1 MAALTLL
8 TVTVYLRQ
16 QGRNYWYT
24 LVPMI
29 FMMCVT
35 VSAMVYNLQ
44 LYYNGGQVLLTAVAA
59 CIFVLSLWLAVEAV
73 VRFRKDR
80 IPHSVP
86 VPAGGD

>member
-24 LVPMI
+24 FVPMI
-29 FMMCVT
+29 SMMCVT
-35 VSAMVYNLQ
+35 VTAMVYNLQ
-44 LYYNGGQVLLTAVAA
+44 LYYSGGQVLLTSVAA

-73 VRFRKDR
+73 LRFRKDR
-80 IPHSVP
+80 LSVSVP
-86 VPAGGD
+86 VADAN